1 MSDFYTSVDN
11 LLVVEN
17 LHFKFNHLGNI
28 SQSLDGT
35 EITIQKIN

>member
-1 MSDFYTSVDN
+1 MSDFYTSIDN

-17 LHFKFNHLGNI
+17 LHSKFNHLGNI
-28 SQSLDGT
+28 SQSLDRT

>member
-1 MSDFYTSVDN
+1 MSDFYTSIDN
-11 LLVVEN
+11 LLVIEN
-17 LHFKFNHLGNI
+17 LHPKFNHLGNL